1 MDNTFLLLALIVL
14 LSYTTHALSGFGS
27 MIIAITLGV
36 RLYPIE
42 TLLPVL
48 VPLDVLMN
56 SYIVIRHRRH
66 IEQRLLCGAS
76 YR

>member
-36 RLYPIE
+36 RR
-42 TLLPVL
+42 
-48 VPLDVLMN
+48 N
-56 SYIVIRHRRH
+56 RARHCCRY
-66 IEQRLLCGAS
+66 S
-76 YR
+76 YRWTC